1 MSDGDDPTD
10 RDDGHDLVVTGGTVV
25 SPEQGTFRADIA
37 AADGVISRI
46 AAPGSL
52 DGDIVVDARGRHV
65 LPGVVDPHV
74 HHGLFRPLA
83 DDADTESRSGL
94 VGGVTTTGNIFRRG
108 EPYGDIMAEYRDA
121 AERNYRHDY
130 FFTLGLLYDEHV
142 AEVPDIVS
150 ELGITSFKW
159 YGNYKLQT
167 ADRFG
172 LDRNLLDDVADGFI
186 QELSA
191 LDAPTTLAYHAENA
205 EITERLTRELKAAGR
220 EDYDAIVEKFP
231 GYAEAQAAVAG
242 STLARQHDYDDDFY
256 VVHVSA
262 KETAQNLAELQ
273 SLGYGVTAE
282 TCTHYLALTAE
293 ECDQRMRIN
302 PPVRSQADQDA
313 IWTHLREGTIDC
325 VGTDHIANTRAE
337 KAGEDIW
344 DGLWGSPSSATLLPS
359 FSRRASPRAAS
370 RWSGPPPSRARTTRR
385 RTTSTRRRGHPR
397 RQRRRPRRRRP
408 RRDED
413 RDARP
418 APERRGLLDVR
429 GSRSDRV
436 AHPDRRPR
444 RTRLRRRRG
453 ARRPGVRHPRR
464 PTRGDL
470 SGELARRA
478 FLPPERLCPCSWTTR
493 HIEVSQRW
501 IVHSPQYSS
510 ASVPSALASPSPH

>member
-242 STLARQHDYDDDFY
+242 SNLARQHDYDDDFY

-344 DGLWGSPSSATLLPS
+344 DGLWGSPSSATLLPLVLS
-359 FSRRASPRAAS
+359 EGVAEGRISLERAAAVTS
-370 RWSGPPPSRARTTRR
+370 ANNAKAYDLYPKKGAIRVGSDADLVVVDLDETRTVT
-385 RTTSTRRRGHPR
+385 P
-397 RQRRRPRRRRP
+397 
-408 RRDED
+408 D
-413 RDARP
+413 
-418 APERRGLLDVR
+418 LLQSAADYSMYEGREVTGWPTQTVVR
-429 GSRSDRV
+429 
-436 AHPDRRPR
+436 
-444 RTRLRRRRG
+444 
-453 ARRPGVRHPRR
+453 
-464 PTRGDL
+464 
-470 SGELARRA
+470 GELA
-478 FLPPERLCPCSWTTR
+478 FDDG
-493 HIEVSQRW
+493 EV
-501 IVHSPQYSS
+501 
-510 ASVPSALASPSPH
+510 LADPGYGTHVDRPVEI